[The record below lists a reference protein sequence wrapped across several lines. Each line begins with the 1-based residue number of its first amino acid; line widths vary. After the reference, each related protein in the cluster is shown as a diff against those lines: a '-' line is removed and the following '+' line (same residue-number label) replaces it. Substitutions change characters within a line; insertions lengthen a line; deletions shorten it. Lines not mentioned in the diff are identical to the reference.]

1 MTLQTEDGL
10 TSSFRNFDTAYM
22 DFPVGKCVV
31 CFMGELKG
39 LEGVVTATRT
49 GGRLLVRVR
58 KGMFVELPRICL
70 RCANPPR

>member
-1 MTLQTEDGL
+1 MTFQTEDGL
-10 TSSFRNFDTAYM
+10 TSSLRNLDTAAM

-39 LEGVVTATRT
+39 LAGEVTATRT

-58 KGMFVELPRICL
+58 KGVFVELPRICL
-70 RCANPPR
+70 RCADPRR